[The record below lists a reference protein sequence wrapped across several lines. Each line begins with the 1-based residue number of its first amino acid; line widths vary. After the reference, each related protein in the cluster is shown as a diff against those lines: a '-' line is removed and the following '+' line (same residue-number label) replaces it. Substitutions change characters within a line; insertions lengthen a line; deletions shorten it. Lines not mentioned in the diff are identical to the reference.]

1 MPNTTERR
9 QAILELMCE
18 RRHKTISNL
27 AFEF

>member
-1 MPNTTERR
+1 MRNTTERR

-18 RRHKTISNL
+18 RRHETISNL